1 MAGPAY
7 YDAVVNIAL
16 NEDWIVPF
24 VYGTYDV
31 DGVTVI
37 PFDLTGSVFKLEI
50 RQIEEDQEAIV
61 DVFSPNDGIAFFNN
75 DPKNGG
81 GFSIQITRA
90 KLQRLFP
97 GDFTIDLVRLMPSG
111 WQERIFEGVAKVV
124 TGTTR

>member
-7 YDAVVNIAL
+7 YEAVCNIAL

-24 VYGTYDV
+24 VYGTYDT
-31 DGVTVI
+31 DGVTII
-37 PFDLTGSVFKLEI
+37 PFDLSDSTLKLEI
-50 RQIEEDQEAIV
+50 RQVEEDQEAIV

-81 GFSIQITRA
+81 GFSIIITRA
-90 KLQRLFP
+90 KLARLFP
-97 GDFTIDLVRLMPSG
+97 GDFTIDLVRLMPGG
-111 WQERIFEGVAKVV
+111 WQERIFEGIAKVN